1 MEWVPPGPFYT
12 GAMRTWRIGAVALL
26 ALVAGCT
33 APAPRL
39 TRSGSPTPDIPSA
52 SPTPSAT
59 ASFTGRPLPDS
70 YFPLD
75 FTVTVP
81 LADGSAG
88 EVVAELHRVAGGL
101 PVLKVD
107 VTADAAT
114 LSALLPDL
122 SVATYQWRDG
132 TISRVDSDVQYFEQA
147 TFDPE
152 DFPVDSVGR
161 MFDIADLRGVRGD
174 LVLQIVD
181 YRDGQVLMTVTSRPE
196 SETVFFR
203 QDGTAVAVLGMTS
216 VADITSGIEE
226 VIGEDLEAYAVGFN
240 ATRGY
245 WADLPDAEGGV
256 VLNRARVGAVPVFE
270 TRRNDSPTV
279 ATFDPSLIQAAALAK
294 AVAQFQTTPEEQCD
308 VVIDMSLQRS
318 APVVK
323 VDCQGEL
330 HYADLE
336 GRDMTALVD

>member
-1 MEWVPPGPFYT
+1 M
-12 GAMRTWRIGAVALL
+12 WRIGAL
-26 ALVAGCT
+26 ALIAFVAGCT
-33 APAPRL
+33 SPAPGL
-39 TRSGSPTPDIPSA
+39 PGSPTPTSAPPSA
-52 SPTPSAT
+52 SPSPTPSP
-59 ASFTGRPLPDS
+59 SFTGSPLPDT

-75 FTVTVP
+75 FTVAAP
-81 LADGSAG
+81 LVDGSAG
-88 EVVAELHRVAGGL
+88 EVVTELHRVAGGL

-132 TISRVDSDVQYFEQA
+132 AISRVDSDVQYFEQA
-147 TFDPE
+147 TFDPK
-152 DFPVDSVGR
+152 DFPVESVGR

-226 VIGEDLEAYAVGFN
+226 VIGEDVEAYAVGFN

-245 WADLPDAEGGV
+245 WADLPDAEDGV

-279 ATFDPSLIQAAALAK
+279 ATFDPSLIQPAALAK
-294 AVAQFQTTPEEQCD
+294 AVALSQSSPEEQCD

-323 VDCQGEL
+323 VDCQGEV

-336 GRDMTALVD
+336 GRDMTALIG